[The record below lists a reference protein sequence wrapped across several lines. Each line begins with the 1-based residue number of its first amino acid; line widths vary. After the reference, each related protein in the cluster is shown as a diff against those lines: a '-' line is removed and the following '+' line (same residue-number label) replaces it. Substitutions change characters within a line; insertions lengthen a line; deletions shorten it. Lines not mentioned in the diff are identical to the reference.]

1 MRTSTRLLPAD
12 AARAFQPT
20 ADRASLWLTGQY
32 DDALRVLRGAALGR
46 QGLMVLVGEGGTGKS
61 VLAHALAVSVRE
73 DPVVVGRLLY
83 PILEGMD
90 LLAAVAEA
98 FGLPSEFKDRQG
110 FLDQLRRFVAETA
123 EGGRRV
129 LLVVDEAQRLNNDL
143 LVELGRLPYE
153 DGAAPTSATLS
164 VLLVGQRGVLEA
176 LRAAGVEP
184 DVLCHLRPLTRE
196 QTAEYVAHRLRA
208 AGGGRGRLFTPSAL
222 RKIWVVSEGIPRA
235 VNALCIDALDYLGLA
250 GGRVVTAAMVDRPV
264 RAADEPA
271 EPPASRP
278 AAHAVP
284 AIVTPTASSIP
295 ARAPGRSRRRAVW
308 LTAAAVAGLILG
320 AAWGVTRSERVPWSS
335 ALPQPMSPPTP
346 AQATPRPVDAAD
358 ATAAEPASGAA
369 AAIPAE
375 HVLRPDLATAPAP
388 QGVAPNLERTVPPR
402 PERTESV
409 LPQGSAMPA
418 APLGPPRPR
427 PQAQHRP
434 ETVASPRSAEDGD
447 DAGALIDWLLTSRR
461 AAGGNP

>member
-46 QGLMVLVGEGGTGKS
+46 QGLLALVGEGGTGKS
-61 VLAHALAVSVRE
+61 VLAHALAVRVRE

-98 FGLPSEFKDRQG
+98 FGLPSDFKDRQG

-164 VLLVGQRGVLEA
+164 VLLVGQRGVLDA

-184 DVLCHLRPLTRE
+184 DALCHLRPLTRE
-196 QTAEYVAHRLRA
+196 QTAEYVAHRLRVA
-208 AGGGRGRLFTPSAL
+208 GGRGRLFTPSAL

-235 VNALCIDALDYLGLA
+235 VNALCIDALDYLRLA
-250 GGRVVTAAMVDRPV
+250 GGRVVTAAMVDRPL
-264 RAADEPA
+264 RAVDEPA
-271 EPPASRP
+271 EAPASRT
-278 AAHAVP
+278 AAQPVP
-284 AIVTPTASSIP
+284 AIVPPTASSIP
-295 ARAPGRSRRRAVW
+295 PRAPGRPRRRAVW
-308 LTAAAVAGLILG
+308 LTAAAVAGVILG

-346 AQATPRPVDAAD
+346 AQATPRPVDEAA
-358 ATAAEPASGAA
+358 AAAAEPAGSGAA
-369 AAIPAE
+369 TIPAE
-375 HVLRPDLATAPAP
+375 HVARPDLATAPAP
-388 QGVAPNLERTVPPR
+388 QGVAPEPERTVPPQ
-402 PERTESV
+402 PERTETILS
-409 LPQGSAMPA
+409 QGSATPA
-418 APLGPPRPR
+418 ALLGPPRPR
-427 PQAQHRP
+427 PQAQRRP
-434 ETVASPRSAEDGD
+434 ETVASPRSAEDDG
-447 DAGALIDWLLTSRR
+447 DAGALIDWLLRSRR

>member
-46 QGLMVLVGEGGTGKS
+46 QGLLVLVGEGGTGKS
-61 VLAHALAVSVRE
+61 VLAHALAVRVRE

-98 FGLPSEFKDRQG
+98 FGLPSDFKDRQG

-143 LVELGRLPYE
+143 LVELGRLPHE
-153 DGAAPTSATLS
+153 GGAAPTSATLS
-164 VLLVGQRGVLEA
+164 VLLVGQRGVLDA

-184 DVLCHLRPLTRE
+184 DALCHLRPLTRE

-208 AGGGRGRLFTPSAL
+208 AGGRGRLFTPSAL

-235 VNALCIDALDYLGLA
+235 VNALCIDALDYLRLA
-250 GGRVVTAAMVDRPV
+250 GGRVVTAAMVDRPL
-264 RAADEPA
+264 RAVDEPA
-271 EPPASRP
+271 EAPASRP

-284 AIVTPTASSIP
+284 AIVAPTASSIP
-295 ARAPGRSRRRAVW
+295 ARAPGRPRRRAVW
-308 LTAAAVAGLILG
+308 LTAAAVAGVILG

-358 ATAAEPASGAA
+358 AAASEPASAA
-369 AAIPAE
+369 AATIPAE
-375 HVLRPDLATAPAP
+375 HVARPDLATAPAL
-388 QGVAPNLERTVPPR
+388 QGVAPERTVPPPPER
-402 PERTESV
+402 PEPVTS
-409 LPQGSAMPA
+409 QSAA
-418 APLGPPRPR
+418 APAVALGPPRPR
-427 PQAQHRP
+427 PQPQSRP
-434 ETVASPRSAEDGD
+434 ETVASPRSAEDGG
-447 DAGALIDWLLTSRR
+447 DAGALIDWLLRSRR